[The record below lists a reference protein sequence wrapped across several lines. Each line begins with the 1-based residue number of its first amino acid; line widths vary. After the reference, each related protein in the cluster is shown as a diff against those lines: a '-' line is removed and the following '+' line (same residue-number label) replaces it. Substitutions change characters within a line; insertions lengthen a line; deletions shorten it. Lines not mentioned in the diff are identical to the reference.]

1 MEVLLYG
8 LFGMQ
13 ENMVLKNLLVNKF
26 IIRLRKIIKTIVFMI
41 KNKISTWR
49 FSLCFLI
56 KIQLLYLHIYK
67 RHLSL
72 DQLKEFLQEIKINKR
87 LYEKVSK
94 VGTAD
99 DIASIAQS
107 LGYEFTGIELKS
119 IKNKDLEGIKIKKQD
134 TSPSYP
140 FGESGN

>member
-1 MEVLLYG
+1 MLLYG

-13 ENMVLKNLLVNKF
+13 ENMVLKNLLVNNFYHSFK
-26 IIRLRKIIKTIVFMI
+26 KIIKTIVFII

-56 KIQLLYLHIYK
+56 KIQLLYIHIYK

-119 IKNKDLEGIKIKKQD
+119 IKNKDLDGIKIKKQD

>member
-1 MEVLLYG
+1 MKIKFKFFLL
-8 LFGMQ
+8 
-13 ENMVLKNLLVNKF
+13 
-26 IIRLRKIIKTIVFMI
+26 R
-41 KNKISTWR
+41 S
-49 FSLCFLI
+49 
-56 KIQLLYLHIYK
+56 IQLILIQI

-72 DQLKEFLQEIKINKR
+72 DQLKEFLQEIKKNKK

-99 DIASIAQS
+99 DIALIAKS
-107 LGYEFTGIELKS
+107 FGYEFTGTELKS
-119 IKNKDLEGIKIKKQD
+119 IENKDLKGIKIKKQD

>member
-1 MEVLLYG
+1 MKIKFKFFLL
-8 LFGMQ
+8 
-13 ENMVLKNLLVNKF
+13 
-26 IIRLRKIIKTIVFMI
+26 ISIK
-41 KNKISTWR
+41 
-49 FSLCFLI
+49 LI
-56 KIQLLYLHIYK
+56 LIQI

-72 DQLKEFLQEIKINKR
+72 DQLKEFLQEIKMNKR

-119 IKNKDLEGIKIKKQD
+119 IKNKDLDGIKIKKQD

>member
-1 MEVLLYG
+1 M
-8 LFGMQ
+8 
-13 ENMVLKNLLVNKF
+13 
-26 IIRLRKIIKTIVFMI
+26 T
-41 KNKISTWR
+41 
-49 FSLCFLI
+49 
-56 KIQLLYLHIYK
+56 
-67 RHLSL
+67 L

-87 LYEKVSK
+87 LYEKVSQ

-99 DIASIAQS
+99 EIASIAKS

-119 IKNKDLEGIKIKKQD
+119 INNKDLKGIKIKRQD

>member
-1 MEVLLYG
+1 MKIKFKFFLLRSIK
-8 LFGMQ
+8 LI
-13 ENMVLKNLLVNKF
+13 F
-26 IIRLRKIIKTIVFMI
+26 IQI
-41 KNKISTWR
+41 
-49 FSLCFLI
+49 
-56 KIQLLYLHIYK
+56 

-72 DQLKEFLQEIKINKR
+72 DQLKEFLQEIKKNKK

-99 DIASIAQS
+99 DIALIAKS
-107 LGYEFTGIELKS
+107 FGYEFTGIELKS
-119 IKNKDLEGIKIKKQD
+119 IENKDLKGIKIKKQD

>member
-1 MEVLLYG
+1 
-8 LFGMQ
+8 
-13 ENMVLKNLLVNKF
+13 MVEF
-26 IIRLRKIIKTIVFMI
+26 H
-41 KNKISTWR
+41 
-49 FSLCFLI
+49 
-56 KIQLLYLHIYK
+56 LLYLHIYI

-72 DQLKEFLQEIKINKR
+72 DQLKEFLQEIKKNKR

-99 DIASIAQS
+99 EIASIAQS
-107 LGYEFTGIELKS
+107 FGYEFTGIELKS

>member
-1 MEVLLYG
+1 MKIKFKFFLL
-8 LFGMQ
+8 
-13 ENMVLKNLLVNKF
+13 
-26 IIRLRKIIKTIVFMI
+26 RSIK
-41 KNKISTWR
+41 
-49 FSLCFLI
+49 LI
-56 KIQLLYLHIYK
+56 LIQI

-72 DQLKEFLQEIKINKR
+72 DQLKEFLQEIKKNKK

>member
-1 MEVLLYG
+1 MLLYG

-26 IIRLRKIIKTIVFMI
+26 IIRLRKIIKTIVFII